1 MSEVSDESN
10 TKIIG
15 INEKVQTIRELI
27 EKVADT
33 GMSVLITGET
43 GTGKELVARSLH
55 EQSDRRNQPFV
66 KVNCAA
72 LPDTLMESELFGY
85 EPGAFTGANQKRKG
99 KFNLANKGTLFLDEI
114 GDMSYFLQSKLLRV
128 LQDGFFSPL
137 GSENDVKSD
146 AWIIAASNKDLEN
159 EIEKKQFRMD
169 LFYRLNTI
177 NIHVQPLRERPE
189 DIPLL
194 ASHYFNMY
202 ADQFNRHKSLSSEIT
217 DDVMEMMMHY
227 HWPGNVRELQNVIKR
242 IVVLGCSDETI
253 GFLSLKRGTLTDN
266 EPDEKEIGNNQVECN
281 NIWAN
286 LNIKEFGYDN
296 KLPLKEI
303 GKVAVDKAEKQV
315 ILHVLSKTGW
325 NRKKAIKILN
335 VSYPALL
342 YKMKDLNI
350 YPN

>member
-1 MSEVSDESN
+1 VDEVKDESY

-15 INEKVQTIRELI
+15 VNESVQKIRDLI
-27 EKVADT
+27 ERVAGT
-33 GMSVLITGET
+33 GLSVLITGET
-43 GTGKELVARSLH
+43 GTGKELVARSLYEH
-55 EQSDRRNQPFV
+55 SDRKNDPFV

-85 EPGAFTGANQKRKG
+85 EQGAFTGANQKRRG
-99 KFNLANKGTLFLDEI
+99 KFQLANNGTLFLDEI
-114 GDMSYFLQSKLLRV
+114 GDMSFYLQSKLLRV
-128 LQDGFFSPL
+128 LQDGSFSPL
-137 GSENDVKSD
+137 GSEKEVKSNV
-146 AWIIAASNKDLEN
+146 WTIAATNKDLES
-159 EIEKKQFRMD
+159 EIQKKNFRTD
-169 LFYRLNTI
+169 LLYRLNTI
-177 NIHVQPLRERPE
+177 NIHILPLRERPE

-194 ASHYFNMY
+194 VRHFFNMY
-202 ADQFNRHKSLSSEIT
+202 SDQLNRNKTFSSEMT
-217 DDVMEMMMHY
+217 DDVMEKMVEY

-242 IVVLGCSDETI
+242 IVVLGCSEETI
-253 GFLSLKRGTLTDN
+253 GFLSPKSEHPIDRD
-266 EPDEKEIGNNQVECN
+266 PDEKEIGDNQVGCD
-281 NIWAN
+281 NIWEN
-286 LNIKEFGYDN
+286 LNIKELRHEN